1 MKISIS
7 KNTESSDKKKSL
19 EGKWQVK
26 YESDANL
33 NGAYPT
39 QKEAIKA
46 ARATHSRNID
56 KKVNILIVYGSDGR
70 LKSVVNSATNQRLIK
85 PAKAKSSVN
94 TNNLDMAIS
103 KAIQI
108 RKHKKGTSIVSEKA
122 ECNGI

>member
-7 KNTESSDKKKSL
+7 KNKESSDKKKSL
-19 EGKWQVK
+19 EGKWQVR

-33 NGAYPT
+33 NGVYLT

-46 ARATHSRNID
+46 ARATSSRNTD

-70 LKSVVNSATNQRLIK
+70 LQSVINPATNQRLIK

-94 TNNLDMAIS
+94 TNKLDMAIS
-103 KAIQI
+103 KAIQT
-108 RKHKKGTSIVSEKA
+108 RKHKKEKSIVSEKA
-122 ECNGI
+122 ECNVI